1 MPAAG
6 RSSPSPAVSADYD
19 PGRRRTYRWAVI
31 VLDTNQLE
39 RAQPPDGPLL
49 AMLQTVAKQAGQ
61 DLQLPEM
68 ALEEHLSH
76 YRAQLAEADRE
87 RVKAVRTLQRL
98 VRYFNP
104 RDPGPF
110 EVERAVEDR
119 AEQLKRIF
127 GILNTSD
134 YACKEAL
141 LREARRQPPAA
152 ARWDRP
158 GKGARDVAIWLTAVG
173 ACKEKGEDV
182 YFVAQDKDAFGEREL
197 LPELVGELAATLGG
211 RASAFHYCYGI
222 PGLLDLFASK
232 HDADL
237 RPEQIAG
244 SERVRAA
251 VVTSLDS
258 TEVVAQLAAGGGL
271 LSGLTAGIRIGQP
284 VLELV
289 SLGRAMA
296 YRVGDA
302 TWASAQPEWDVDR
315 DFATTSLSAADLAAL
330 GNRTTVRITFKIRTT
345 LIMQLSDEG
354 EVTEAEVTG
363 RSQPY
368 DIRVLLVG

>member
-1 MPAAG
+1 
-6 RSSPSPAVSADYD
+6 
-19 PGRRRTYRWAVI
+19 VI

-76 YRAQLAEADRE
+76 YRNQLAEADRKRIE
-87 RVKAVRTLQRL
+87 AVRTMQRL

-110 EVERAVEDR
+110 EVERAVQDR
-119 AEQLKRIF
+119 AEQLKRVF
-127 GILNTSD
+127 GILKTPD

-152 ARWDRP
+152 TRWDGP

-173 ACKEKGEDV
+173 ACKEQGEAV
-182 YFVAQDKDAFGEREL
+182 YFVAQDKVAFGDGVL
-197 LPELVGELAATLGG
+197 LPELADELAATLRG

-237 RPEQIAG
+237 RPERIAG
-244 SERVRAA
+244 SEAVRAA
-251 VVTSLDS
+251 VETSLNS
-258 TEVVAQLAAGGGL
+258 AEVISQLAVGVGL
-271 LSGLTAGIRIGQP
+271 LGGLTAGIRTDQP
-284 VLELV
+284 VLELA
-289 SLGRAMA
+289 SLGRVMA

-302 TWASAQPEWDVDR
+302 TWASAQPEWDAAW
-315 DFATTSLSAADLAAL
+315 DFATTSLSASLAASL
-330 GNRTTVRITFKIRTT
+330 GNPATVRVTFKIRTT
-345 LIMQLSDEG
+345 LVMQLNDDG

-368 DIRVLLVG
+368 DIRGLSLG